1 MAAKVRI
8 EAICDKRLLRKLD
21 GLHAKVRDKIVSK
34 VVSKATT
41 VIKQEIVKRTP
52 VGTSAPVDDKG
63 QPRKRLKKSFSKRL
77 KLARG
82 KDGIHGVVGLPPK
95 FPKFA
100 FMLHYGIKAHKIIPP
115 NGFRLKIGGVRFA
128 RVVNHP
134 GVQKQDFLRDAMAAS
149 MPKARSIMASEL
161 RSRLASVAK

>member
-8 EAICDKRLLRKLD
+8 EAIGDKRLLRKLD
-21 GLHAKVRDKIVSK
+21 GLHAKVRDKIVRK

-82 KDGIHGVVGLPPK
+82 KDGIH
-95 FPKFA
+95 A
-100 FMLHYGIKAHKIIPP
+100 
-115 NGFRLKIGGVRFA
+115 
-128 RVVNHP
+128 
-134 GVQKQDFLRDAMAAS
+134 
-149 MPKARSIMASEL
+149 
-161 RSRLASVAK
+161 